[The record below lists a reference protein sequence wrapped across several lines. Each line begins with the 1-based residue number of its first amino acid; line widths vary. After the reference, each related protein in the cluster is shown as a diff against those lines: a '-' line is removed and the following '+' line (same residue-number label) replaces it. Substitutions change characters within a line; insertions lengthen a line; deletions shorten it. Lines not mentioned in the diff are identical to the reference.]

1 MSGAPQDHRSPRRPP
16 RTIHPMHD
24 PLTRW
29 LERHGIIR
37 LRTEPIREFADFAEA
52 MNTLM
57 TILLQPVN
65 RALRRFFRAV
75 GCPPIPPPSPTPPC
89 PYCGNPVR
97 LVFLRSG
104 VCCAACGHTLT
115 RDDLRVLGFTV
126 LEED

>member
-1 MSGAPQDHRSPRRPP
+1 MTTMMRYGFIHWTKGPSNERRKDAE
-16 RTIHPMHD
+16 MND
-24 PLTRW
+24 PLIHW
-29 LERHGIIR
+29 LALFLQR
-37 LRTEPIREFADFAEA
+37 L
-52 MNTLM
+52 
-57 TILLQPVN
+57 N
-65 RALRRFFRAV
+65 RVLGRFFRAV